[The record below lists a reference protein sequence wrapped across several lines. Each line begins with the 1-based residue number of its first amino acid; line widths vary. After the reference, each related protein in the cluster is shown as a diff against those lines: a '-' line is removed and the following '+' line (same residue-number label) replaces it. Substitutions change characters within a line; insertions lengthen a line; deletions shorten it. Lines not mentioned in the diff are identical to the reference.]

1 MLAVGIAAV
10 LAASAAYNAGVVL
23 QALDARNEPA
33 ECGLRLALLARLLR
47 RRRWLAGTALTILA
61 FPLQVIAY
69 SNAPLDIVQPLLAVG
84 LVVVLILGS
93 RLMGE
98 VVRPSHYAAVAAII
112 AGVAIMAA
120 AGPDHRQPDRGGIAQ
135 LTVMAVLAI
144 GIAAP
149 YVLRD
154 RRWRGAALLT
164 ASTGVAFAWGDLAT
178 KLFGDGINGGRAG
191 VAAFWLVA
199 VGVSAVVGT
208 LSLMTAFQ
216 EAAVRRVVP
225 GAFAVE
231 AVLPVVLA
239 PLLLQH
245 DGGFTASDLVPIAI
259 GLALVVAAILV
270 LAGSPQVEWAMAAAS
285 TRATG
290 KLNASRA
297 SPDPVP
303 PESNRGPARPTRT
316 RPASGGGSN
325 PPSAGATAQSARPRR
340 QRWPVSRARGR

>member
-10 LAASAAYNAGVVL
+10 LAAAAAYNAGVVL

-98 VVRPSHYAAVAAII
+98 VVRPSHYAAVAAVI

-120 AGPDHRQPDRGGIAQ
+120 AGPDHRQPDRGGISQ

-178 KLFGDGINGGRAG
+178 KLFSDGINGGRAG
-191 VAAFWLVA
+191 IAAFWLVA

-216 EAAVRRVVP
+216 EAEVRRVVP

-245 DGGFTASDLVPIAI
+245 DGGFTVSDLVPIAI
-259 GLALVVAAILV
+259 GLALVVTGIVV
-270 LAGSPQVEWAMAAAS
+270 LAGSEQVSWAMRQTGRAVSAGAARYPQSPPAAGPRS
-285 TRATG
+285 GPPTQTRPANEVG
-290 KLNASRA
+290 A
-297 SPDPVP
+297 SP
-303 PESNRGPARPTRT
+303 RLGAAIAAPARPRT
-316 RPASGGGSN
+316 RS
-325 PPSAGATAQSARPRR
+325 
-340 QRWPVSRARGR
+340 QR

>member
-1 MLAVGIAAV
+1 MLAVGITAV

-23 QALDARNEPA
+23 QALDARKEPA

-47 RRRWLAGTALTILA
+47 RRRWIVGTALTILA

-93 RLMGE
+93 RLMGDAA
-98 VVRPSHYAAVAAII
+98 RPSHYAAVAAII
-112 AGVAIMAA
+112 AGVAIIAA

-149 YVLRD
+149 YVLRG

-178 KLFGDGINGGRAG
+178 KLFGDGVNGGRAG

-216 EAAVRRVVP
+216 EAEVRKVVP
-225 GAFAVE
+225 GTFAVE

-245 DGGFTASDLVPIAI
+245 NGGFTASDLAPIAV
-259 GLALVVAAILV
+259 GLALVVAGIVV
-270 LAGSPQVEWAMAAAS
+270 LAGSAQVAWAMAAAS

-290 KLNASRA
+290 KLSAPAASRA
-297 SPDPVP
+297 RAPSGSVRAPAPPTQTGRASASGSSP
-303 PESNRGPARPTRT
+303 RLGAGAARLAPHRT
-316 RPASGGGSN
+316 RP
-325 PPSAGATAQSARPRR
+325 RP
-340 QRWPVSRARGR
+340 

>member
-23 QALDARNEPA
+23 QALDARKEPA

-61 FPLQVIAY
+61 FPLQVVAY

-84 LVVVLILGS
+84 LVVVLVLGS
-93 RLMGE
+93 RLMGDAA
-98 VVRPSHYAAVAAII
+98 RPSHYAAVAAII

-178 KLFGDGINGGRAG
+178 KLFGDGVNGGRVG
-191 VAAFWLVA
+191 VAAFWLVV

-216 EAAVRRVVP
+216 EADVRRVVP
-225 GAFAVE
+225 GTFAVE

-245 DGGFTASDLVPIAI
+245 DGGFTASDLAPIAI
-259 GLALVVAAILV
+259 GLALVVAGIVV
-270 LAGSPQVEWAMAAAS
+270 LAGSAQVAWAMAAAS

-290 KLNASRA
+290 KLSASEASRA
-297 SPDPVP
+297 RAPSGSV
-303 PESNRGPARPTRT
+303 RGPAPPTRT
-316 RPASGGGSN
+316 GRASASGSSPQLG
-325 PPSAGATAQSARPRR
+325 AGAARLAPHRTRPR
-340 QRWPVSRARGR
+340 P